1 MFGRV
6 IKKSPGGWFVCRK
19 ILAIW
24 LEVSIDV
31 SFTASRENYPRG
43 FASI

>member
-19 ILAIW
+19 ILALR
-24 LEVSIDV
+24 LEFNLDV